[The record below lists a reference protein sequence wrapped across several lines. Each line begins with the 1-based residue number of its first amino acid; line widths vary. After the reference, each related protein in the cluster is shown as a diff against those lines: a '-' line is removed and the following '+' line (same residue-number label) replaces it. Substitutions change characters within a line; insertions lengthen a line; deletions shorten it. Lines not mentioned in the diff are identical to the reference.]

1 MNHPDVL
8 AILGTA
14 TGWHKSSR
22 SAGQNCCLEV
32 TTEAA
37 GWIGLRDTKLG
48 SRSPILA
55 FPMVEWKAILAAMK
69 NDRFAP
75 RIRPPALARRCTAA
89 TRAGLLPVLIQ
100 WRFSSSS
107 AVTSILP
114 ALACCLT

>member
-8 AILGTA
+8 ATLSTT

-22 SAGQNCCLEV
+22 SAAQNSCLEV
-32 TTEAA
+32 TTDVT

-55 FPMVEWKAILAAMK
+55 FPTVEWNAILAATK

-75 RIRPPALARRCTAA
+75 TIRAPGQRCNAA
-89 TRAGLLPVLIQ
+89 TRAGLLPVLLQ

-114 ALACCLT
+114 ALACCLA